1 MIIKMDADDMDK
13 LDEVVAGKLKQIDKI
28 SSMLTLKQIQ

>member
-1 MIIKMDADDMDK
+1 

-28 SSMLTLKQIQ
+28 SSMLTLKQIEY